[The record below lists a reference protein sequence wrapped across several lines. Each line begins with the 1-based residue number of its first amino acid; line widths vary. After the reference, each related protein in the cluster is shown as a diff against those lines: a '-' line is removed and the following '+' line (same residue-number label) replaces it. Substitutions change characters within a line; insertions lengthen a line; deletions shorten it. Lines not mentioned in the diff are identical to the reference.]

1 MYTKRIQIDNY
12 GPIDKLDITFP
23 FEGITPKPVVLV
35 GENGSGKSIFL
46 SHIVNG
52 LISAKDLTFPGS
64 PEVETGKV
72 FKMRSPLYIKS
83 GNEYYFSRVDFEN
96 GLFLEE
102 LRTRRIK
109 QEYPDTPAGLQRG
122 DAQNAWNRMSQ
133 DANDHF
139 SGNMFDNKNKI
150 EDIFSK
156 NCVLYFPHNRF
167 EEPAWL
173 NEKNLKA
180 QPQYMDLEH
189 ISGSTNRQ
197 VVNYSPL
204 HDNQNWL
211 FEVIYDRV
219 AFEVNTRELPL
230 PVPGST
236 TQISLPLFLGYS
248 GNATSIYEVVLQIVR
263 SITKV
268 QNARFGV
275 GKRHQRVIS
284 IQLGTGQLIPNIFQ
298 LSSGEISLLNM
309 FLSILQD
316 FDLCGTLFSDAT
328 GIRGIVIVDE
338 IDLHLHAT
346 HQYDILPKLIRMFPN
361 IQFVVTTHS
370 PLFVLGMKKIFGDD
384 GFALYRLPQGQKISP
399 EEFSE
404 FGEAYQVLTE
414 TEKFINDTR
423 TAIENAQKPIVY
435 LEGETDRKYLEKA
448 SQLLGKELLLEGIE
462 IRDGRGTGNLNK
474 IWKGFEN
481 LPSDFIHNKVLL
493 LYDCEE
499 NKHGNRNYFF
509 RRTIPIQ
516 GDRPDHPVRQGIEN
530 LFSKKTL
537 EKARSAKQAFI
548 DIDPER
554 TKLERGKEVNVP
566 ETWTVNKDEKANL
579 CNWLCENG
587 TQKDFQHFEVIFK
600 LLEDILCPASILA
613 ESESL

>member
-12 GPIDKLDITFP
+12 GPIDKLAITFP
-23 FEGITPKPVVLV
+23 FEGVTPKPVVLV

-52 LISAKDLTFPGS
+52 LILASNFIFPES
-64 PEVETGKV
+64 SEVETGQV
-72 FKMRSPLYIKS
+72 FKIRSPLYIKS
-83 GNEYYFSRVDFEN
+83 ESEYYFSRVYFEHD
-96 GLFLEE
+96 LFLEE
-102 LRTRRIK
+102 LRTQRIK
-109 QEYPDTPAGLQRG
+109 QEYSDTPVMLQRG
-122 DAQNAWNRMSQ
+122 DAQNAWNQMSQ

-139 SGNMFDNKNKI
+139 IGNMFDNKNKI
-150 EDIFSK
+150 RDIFSK

-180 QPQYMDLEH
+180 QPQYMALEH
-189 ISGSTNRQ
+189 MSGSTSRKA
-197 VVNYSPL
+197 VNYSPL

-211 FEVIYDRV
+211 FEVIYDRF
-219 AFEVNTRELPL
+219 AFEGATHRVSL
-230 PVPGST
+230 PVRGST
-236 TQISLPLFLGYS
+236 KEVPLPLFLGYS
-248 GNATSIYEVVLQIVR
+248 GNATSIYDVVLQIVR

-268 QNARFGV
+268 QNARFGI

-284 IQLGTGQLIPNIFQ
+284 IESRTGQLIPNIFQ

-316 FDLCGTLFSDAT
+316 FDLCGTLFSDAM

-346 HQYDILPKLIRMFPN
+346 HQYEILPKLISMFPN
-361 IQFVVTTHS
+361 IQFVVTTHYA
-370 PLFVLGMKKIFGDD
+370 LFVLGMKKIFGGD

-404 FGEAYQVLTE
+404 FGDAYQVLTE
-414 TEKFINDTR
+414 TEKFINDIG

-448 SQLLGKELLLEGIE
+448 SELLGKELLLEGIE
-462 IRDGRGTGNLNK
+462 VRDGRGTGDLNQ
-474 IWKGFEN
+474 IWKRFEK
-481 LPSDFIHNKVLL
+481 LPSDFIHNKALL
-493 LYDCEE
+493 LYGCDDK
-499 NKHGNRNYFF
+499 KHGDKNYFF

-530 LFSKKTL
+530 LFSKRTL
-537 EKARSAKQAFI
+537 EKAPSARQAFI

-554 TKLERGKEVNVP
+554 TKIERGKEVNVP
-566 ETWTVNKDEKANL
+566 ETWTVNKDEKTNL

-600 LLEDILCPASILA
+600 LLENILCPASIPA
-613 ESESL
+613 ESESS

>member
-12 GPIDKLDITFP
+12 GPINKLDITFP
-23 FEGITPKPVVLV
+23 FEGVTPKPVVLV

-52 LISAKDLTFPGS
+52 LIAAKDLIFPKS

-72 FKMRSPLYIKS
+72 FKIRSPLYIKS

-96 GLFLEE
+96 DLFLEE
-102 LRTRRIK
+102 LRTLRIK
-109 QEYPDTPAGLQRG
+109 QEYPDTPVGLQRG
-122 DAQNAWNRMSQ
+122 DAQNAWERMSQ

-139 SGNMFDNKNKI
+139 KGNMVDNKNTLK
-150 EDIFSK
+150 DIFSK

-180 QPQYMDLEH
+180 QPQYMDIEH
-189 ISGSTNRQ
+189 ISGSTSRK

-204 HDNQNWL
+204 HDNKNWL

-219 AFEVNTRELPL
+219 AFELNTRNLPL
-230 PVPGST
+230 SVPDSTGKFSAPV
-236 TQISLPLFLGYS
+236 FLGYA
-248 GNATSIYEVVLQIVR
+248 GKATSIYDVVLEIVQ

-268 QNARFGV
+268 QNARFGI

-284 IQLGTGQLIPNIFQ
+284 MVSGTRQLVPNIFQ

-316 FDLCGTLFSDAT
+316 FDLCGTSFSDT
-328 GIRGIVIVDE
+328 MGIRGIVIVDE

-346 HQYDILPKLIRMFPN
+346 HQYEILPELIRMFPN

-370 PLFVLGMKKIFGDD
+370 PLFVLGMKKIFRDD
-384 GFALYRLPQGQKISP
+384 GFALYRLPQGQKISS

-404 FGEAYQVLTE
+404 FGDAYQVLTE
-414 TEKFINDTR
+414 TKRFINDIR
-423 TAIENAQKPIVY
+423 TEIENAQKPIVY

-448 SQLLGKELLLEGIE
+448 SELLGKELLLEDIE
-462 IRDGRGTGNLNK
+462 IRDGGGTGNLDK
-474 IWKGFEN
+474 AWKGFEK

-493 LYDCEE
+493 LYDCED
-499 NKHGNRNYFF
+499 NKHGDKNYFF

-530 LFSKKTL
+530 LFSKRTL
-537 EKARSAKQAFI
+537 EKARSAKRAFI
-548 DIDPER
+548 DIDPEH
-554 TKLERGKEVNVP
+554 TKIERGEDVNVP
-566 ETWTVNKDEKANL
+566 ETWTINKDEKTNL

-600 LLEDILCPASILA
+600 LLEDILYPASISA
-613 ESESL
+613 ESASP

>member
-1 MYTKRIQIDNY
+1 MYTKRTQIDNY

-52 LISAKDLTFPGS
+52 LISAKNLTFPES
-64 PEVETGKV
+64 PEVETGRV
-72 FKMRSPLYIKS
+72 FKIRSPLYIKS

-96 GLFLEE
+96 DLFLEE
-102 LRTRRIK
+102 LRTLRIK
-109 QEYPDTPAGLQRG
+109 QKYPDTPVGLQKG

-133 DANDHF
+133 DSNDHF
-139 SGNMFDNKNKI
+139 VQNMSDNENKI
-150 EDIFSK
+150 KDIFSK

-180 QPQYMDLEH
+180 QPQYMDIEH
-189 ISGSTNRQ
+189 MSGSTSRK

-219 AFEVNTRELPL
+219 AFEINTRKLPF
-230 PVPGST
+230 PVSDST
-236 TQISLPLFLGYS
+236 TKISLPLFLGYS
-248 GNATSIYEVVLQIVR
+248 GNATSIYDVVLQIVQ

-268 QNARFGV
+268 QNARFAI

-284 IQLGTGQLIPNIFQ
+284 IELGTGQLIPNIFQ

-316 FDLCGTLFSDAT
+316 FDLCGTLFSDAQ

-346 HQYDILPKLIRMFPN
+346 HQYEILPKLIKMFPN

-404 FGEAYQVLTE
+404 FGDAYQILTE

-462 IRDGRGTGNLNK
+462 IRDGRGTGHLNK

-516 GDRPDHPVRQGIEN
+516 GDRPDHPVRQGVEN
-530 LFSKKTL
+530 LFSKRTL
-537 EKARSAKQAFI
+537 EKACSVKQAFI

-554 TKLERGKEVNVP
+554 TKRERGEEVNVP
-566 ETWTVNKDEKANL
+566 ESWTVNKDEKTNL

-587 TQKDFQHFEVIFK
+587 TQKDFQHFEVVFK
-600 LLEDILCPASILA
+600 LLEDILCPVSIPA
-613 ESESL
+613 ESESS

>member
-1 MYTKRIQIDNY
+1 M
-12 GPIDKLDITFP
+12 
-23 FEGITPKPVVLV
+23 LV

-52 LISAKDLTFPGS
+52 LISAKNFIFPES

-72 FKMRSPLYIKS
+72 FKIRSPLYIKS

-96 GLFLEE
+96 DLFLEE
-102 LRTRRIK
+102 LRTLRIK
-109 QEYPDTPAGLQRG
+109 KEYPDTPVGLQRG
-122 DAQNAWNRMSQ
+122 DAQNAWNQMSQ
-133 DANDHF
+133 DTYDHF
-139 SGNMFDNKNKI
+139 IGNMSNNENKI
-150 EDIFSK
+150 KDIFSE

-180 QPQYMDLEH
+180 QPQYMPLEH
-189 ISGSTNRQ
+189 MSGSTSRK

-211 FEVIYDRV
+211 FEVIYDRF
-219 AFEVNTRELPL
+219 AFEGATRRVSL
-230 PVPGST
+230 PVRGST
-236 TQISLPLFLGYS
+236 TEVPLPLFLGYS
-248 GNATSIYEVVLQIVR
+248 GNATSIYNVVLQIVQ

-284 IQLGTGQLIPNIFQ
+284 IESETGQLIPNIFQ

-316 FDLCGTLFSDAT
+316 FDLCGTLFSNARD
-328 GIRGIVIVDE
+328 IRGIVIVDE

-346 HQYDILPKLIRMFPN
+346 HQYEVLPKLIRRFPN

-384 GFALYRLPQGQKISP
+384 GFALYRLPQGQKISS

-404 FGEAYQVLTE
+404 FGDAYQVLTE
-414 TEKFINDTR
+414 TKRFINDIR
-423 TAIENAQKPIVY
+423 TEIENAQKPIVY
-435 LEGETDRKYLEKA
+435 VEGKTDRKYLEKA
-448 SQLLGKELLLEGIE
+448 SELLGKKLLLEGIE
-462 IRDGRGTGNLNK
+462 IRDGEGTGNLDQ
-474 IWKGFEN
+474 IWKGFEK

-493 LYDCEE
+493 LYDCDK
-499 NKHGNRNYFF
+499 NKHGVKNNFF

-516 GDRPDHPVRQGIEN
+516 GDHPVQDHPVQQGIEN
-530 LFSKKTL
+530 LFSKRTL
-537 EKARSAKQAFI
+537 EKACSAKQAFI

-554 TKLERGKEVNVP
+554 TKRERGKEVNVP
-566 ETWTVNKDEKANL
+566 ETWTVNKDEKTNL

-600 LLEDILCPASILA
+600 LLESILCPASIPA
-613 ESESL
+613 ESESS